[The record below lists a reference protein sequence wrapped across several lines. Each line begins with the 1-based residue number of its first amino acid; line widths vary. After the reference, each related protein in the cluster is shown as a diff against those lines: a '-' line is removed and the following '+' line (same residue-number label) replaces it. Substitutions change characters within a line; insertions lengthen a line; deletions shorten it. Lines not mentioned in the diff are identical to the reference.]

1 MDKVLTE
8 EEKLTQIVIDAVT
21 EAIANRRKKISPFYC
36 FCDDP
41 GASAR
46 HKADH
51 EIIRKL
57 GRTLDRIEDTKW
69 KFAMLVMAVVVS
81 GFLIATW
88 EGISGIIKGGK

>member
-1 MDKVLTE
+1 MDKTPTE
-8 EEKLTQIVIDAVT
+8 DERLAQIVTDAVT
-21 EAIANRRKKISPFYC
+21 EAMVERRKKIAPFYC
-36 FCDDP
+36 FCEDP

-69 KFAMLVMAVVVS
+69 KFAMLVITVLVS

-88 EGISGIIKGGK
+88 EGVSGIIKGGK